1 MFWVIAFM
9 SLMVFVT
16 IAAGTYSQFAPAQ
29 AIAEQEQRAL
39 RWLKGMLGVNA
50 LSFIG
55 GLFVLLLLVLQ
66 SVMAA
71 PEAGEAAREISLGMG
86 LAFIGIGIPTAGA
99 TLGAGLAV
107 GPIGS
112 AALAVVAEKPEVFG
126 RSLIFIGLA
135 EGIAIYGLVVTIL
148 MLDKV

>member
-9 SLMVFVT
+9 SLMVFLTV
-16 IAAGTYSQFAPAQ
+16 AVGFYFQFADVPA
-29 AIAEQEQRAL
+29 ANMQRSSK
-39 RWLKGMLGVNA
+39 WLKGALGVNV

-55 GLFVLLLLVLQ
+55 SLLLLVLFALQ
-66 SVMAA
+66 AAMAEPA
-71 PEAGEAAREISLGMG
+71 VAEATKEVTLGLG
-86 LAFIGIGIPTAGA
+86 LALIGIGIPTAAA

-107 GPIGS
+107 GPIGA
-112 AALAVVAEKPEVFG
+112 AALAVIAEKPEAFG